1 LKSLP
6 GGEDWLLAPVH
17 AQMCRFESLKD
28 GTLDLAD
35 VALMNDSLTVRAD
48 NEAAWRRRQERE
60 NG

>member
-1 LKSLP
+1 MLP

-35 VALMNDSLTVRAD
+35 VALMNDSLAVRAD
-48 NEAAWRRRQERE
+48 NEAAARRRQERE
-60 NG
+60 HG

>member
-1 LKSLP
+1 
-6 GGEDWLLAPVH
+6 
-17 AQMCRFESLKD
+17 MCRFESLKD

-35 VALMNDSLTVRAD
+35 VALMNDSLAVRAD

>member
-1 LKSLP
+1 MKSLP

-35 VALMNDSLTVRAD
+35 IALMNDSLAVRAD

>member
-1 LKSLP
+1 MLP

-17 AQMCRFESLKD
+17 AHMCRFESLKD

-35 VALMNDSLTVRAD
+35 VALMNDSLAVRVD
-48 NEAAWRRRQERE
+48 NEAAARRRQERE